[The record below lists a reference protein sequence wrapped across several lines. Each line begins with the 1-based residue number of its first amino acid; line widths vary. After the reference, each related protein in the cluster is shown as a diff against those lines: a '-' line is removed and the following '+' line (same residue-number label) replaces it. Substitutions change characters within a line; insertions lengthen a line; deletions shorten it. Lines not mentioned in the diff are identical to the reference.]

1 MILWAALTL
10 MIALAVAGL
19 TIPLVRRYDLRKT
32 RATGLDVLKVQLGE
46 VDAAQAGGV
55 SQAEAEA
62 LRGEI
67 KRRILAETP
76 PTTAVARPIPAQAM
90 PWLALGVVAVVALAA
105 AGLYATMGHPEIPSA
120 TAVASNSAAG
130 PGAVSG
136 AGPQAAG
143 TAQHPMGD
151 VTSMIAGLEAKLQQ
165 QPNDPQGW
173 QMLAWSYMRTN
184 RPADAAIAYG
194 RAVALDPKNPEYLSA
209 QGEAM
214 VQAADGKIP
223 PEAAAIFRRATA
235 ADPTDP
241 RARYFLAMFKDQ
253 QGDRN
258 GAMTDWIALLKS
270 APADAPWLPAVRSE
284 VEEVA
289 RERGIN
295 IADKLPPAPA
305 APPAASAAMP
315 AGPMSAPPPG
325 PTGAQIAAAGQM
337 SDSDRQ
343 AMIHSMV
350 DKLAADLKTNPRN
363 PDGWER
369 LMRARMVLG
378 EKDQAAAAYQ
388 SARQAFAGAPSQQA
402 ALRDVAHGLGIPGA

>member
-10 MIALAVAGL
+10 MIALAVSGL

-32 RATGLDVLKVQLGE
+32 RATGLDVLKAQLGE

-55 SQAEAEA
+55 SADEAEA
-62 LRGEI
+62 LKGEI

-76 PTTAVARPIPAQAM
+76 PVATVARPIPAHAM

-130 PGAVSG
+130 PDAVAG
-136 AGPQAAG
+136 AGPQAA
-143 TAQHPMGD
+143 AQHPMGD

-214 VQAADGKIP
+214 VQAADGKISP
-223 PEAAAIFRRATA
+223 DAAAIFRRATA

-305 APPAASAAMP
+305 SPPAASAAIP
-315 AGPMSAPPPG
+315 AGPMAAPPG

-350 DKLAADLKTNPRN
+350 DKLAADLKNNPR
-363 PDGWER
+363 DSAGWER

-388 SARQAFAGAPSQQA
+388 SARQAFSDAPSQQA